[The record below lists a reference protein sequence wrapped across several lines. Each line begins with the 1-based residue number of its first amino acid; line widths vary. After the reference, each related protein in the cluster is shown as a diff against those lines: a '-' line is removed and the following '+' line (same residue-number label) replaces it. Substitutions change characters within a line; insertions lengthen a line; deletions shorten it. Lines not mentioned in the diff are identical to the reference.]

1 MHNNNEFKQHLLIS
15 YLALLADK
23 NYIAEFDR
31 LFPQVETFLQSLV
44 ANSDNK
50 ELLIKVEKIV
60 SFRNKAMQ
68 ITV

>member
-31 LFPQVETFLQSLV
+31 LFPQVEPFLQSLV
-44 ANSDNK
+44 ANSNNK
-50 ELLIKVEKIV
+50 ELLDQVKKIA
-60 SFRNKAMQ
+60 SYRNKKMQ